1 MAMVPE
7 IRPMTAGDKPAV
19 MRILWATPEFTPG
32 EVVVAEEV
40 IDGYLGDPVGSG
52 YYVLV
57 AVVDR
62 VVVGYMCYGPTPLTD
77 GTWDLYWLAVAQE
90 KRGLGIGGML
100 MRSVEARIREAH
112 GRLALIETSSKPD
125 YEKTRRFH
133 RSQGYEE
140 ICRVPD
146 FYALGDDKLI
156 LRKLMG

>member
-1 MAMVPE
+1 MVMDPR

-19 MRILWATPEFTPG
+19 MRIVRATSEFTPG
-32 EVVVAEEV
+32 EVIVAEEV
-40 IDGYLGDPVGSG
+40 IDSYLGNRAGSG

-57 AVVDR
+57 AEVDS
-62 VVVGYMCYGPTPLTD
+62 VVVGYICYGPTPLTD
-77 GTWDLYWLAVAQE
+77 GTWDLYWEAVTQE
-90 KRGLGIGGML
+90 KQGLGIGGTL
-100 MRSVEARIREAH
+100 MKCAEARIREAN

-125 YEKTRRFH
+125 YEKTRCFH

-146 FYALGDDKLI
+146 FYAVGDDKLI